1 MTEQETLRLDTLP
14 VSEKKTTIDAN
25 ADTLLI
31 DDAEI
36 SQKVNGFDLLGI
48 TMMINPFI

>member
-1 MTEQETLRLDTLP
+1 LP

-36 SQKVNGFDLLGI
+36 SQKVNGFNLLGI
-48 TMMINPFI
+48 MMTLLL